1 MWLCP
6 EHQKMTRVTILTND
20 VLLATTHVEGSSM
33 AEDGL
38 LYELVQ
44 NKPNHF
50 FNDDGTYFRLQKAP
64 HRTKIICICESV
76 TELCCK
82 YKIMY

>member
-38 LYELVQ
+38 LHELV
-44 NKPNHF
+44 NKPDHL
-50 FNDDGTYFRLQKAP
+50 FNDDGTYFHLRL
-64 HRTKIICICESV
+64 V
-76 TELCCK
+76 
-82 YKIMY
+82 

>member
-20 VLLATTHVEGSSM
+20 VLLATTHIEGSSM

-38 LYELVQ
+38 LHELVQ
-44 NKPNHF
+44 NKPDHL
-50 FNDDGTYFRLQKAP
+50 FNDDGTYFHLRL
-64 HRTKIICICESV
+64 V
-76 TELCCK
+76 
-82 YKIMY
+82 

>member
-20 VLLATTHVEGSSM
+20 VLLATTHVEAASM

-38 LYELVQ
+38 LHELIQ
-44 NKPNHF
+44 NKSDHLLNGS
-50 FNDDGTYFRLQKAP
+50 GTCFMRK
-64 HRTKIICICESV
+64 TNV
-76 TELCCK
+76 D
-82 YKIMY
+82 